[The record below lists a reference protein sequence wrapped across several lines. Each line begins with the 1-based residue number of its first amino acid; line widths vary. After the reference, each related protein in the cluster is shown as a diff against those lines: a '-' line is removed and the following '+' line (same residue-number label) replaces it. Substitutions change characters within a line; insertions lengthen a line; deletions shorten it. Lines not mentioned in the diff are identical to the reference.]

1 MIYLDYSANTPA
13 DEAVLQCF
21 VETERTFF
29 GNPNSTHPAGIA
41 AGEEMARVIDSM
53 ATLLNVSPAEILLTS
68 GASESNNTAVKGI
81 ARSARHK
88 GKHILSTPLEHP
100 SVSGC
105 LTALQ
110 EQGWEIEL
118 LPIGRNGKID
128 CSELRELLRKDTV
141 LLSITLVDSELGTIQ
156 PLSEIR
162 EILKDFPDCRLHV
175 DATQAVGKIP
185 VSFDGIDTMSFAPHK
200 FYGLNGSGVLL
211 KRRDLVIEPLIHGGS
226 STTLYRSGT
235 PALGL
240 ASAMETA
247 LRLALTHLEERYAA
261 VSEKNA
267 RLRQFFASYP
277 KVQINSPADAVP
289 HILNLSVPGVKGT
302 TFQRALSEKG
312 VCVSVKS
319 ACSTEGTP
327 SRAVFAVS
335 RDRKTALSSFRI
347 SLSHQTTD
355 EELSEFETIFD
366 QCYRELTK

>member
-1 MIYLDYSANTPA
+1 MP
-13 DEAVLQCF
+13 
-21 VETERTFF
+21 
-29 GNPNSTHPAGIA
+29 
-41 AGEEMARVIDSM
+41 
-53 ATLLNVSPAEILLTS
+53 
-68 GASESNNTAVKGI
+68 
-81 ARSARHK
+81 
-88 GKHILSTPLEHP
+88 
-100 SVSGC
+100 
-105 LTALQ
+105 
-110 EQGWEIEL
+110 
-118 LPIGRNGKID
+118 
-128 CSELRELLRKDTV
+128 
-141 LLSITLVDSELGTIQ
+141 
-156 PLSEIR
+156 
-162 EILKDFPDCRLHV
+162 
-175 DATQAVGKIP
+175 
-185 VSFDGIDTMSFAPHK
+185 PHK

-247 LRLALTHLEERYAA
+247 LRLALTHLDERYAA

-267 RLRQFFASYP
+267 RLRQFFVSYP